1 MSLHIDNH
9 MQNSF
14 QEESAEYF
22 RYKALLLQALMY
34 VLPHK
39 LEISPSDLNETV

>member
-9 MQNSF
+9 TRNSF

-22 RYKALLLQALMY
+22 RYKALLLQAL
-34 VLPHK
+34 
-39 LEISPSDLNETV
+39 EISPSDLSETI